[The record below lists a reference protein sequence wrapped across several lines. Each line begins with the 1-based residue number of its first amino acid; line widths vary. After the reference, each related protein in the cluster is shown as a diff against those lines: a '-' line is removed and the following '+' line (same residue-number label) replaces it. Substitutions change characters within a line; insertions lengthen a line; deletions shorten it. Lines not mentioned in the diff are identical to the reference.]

1 MTKRTSA
8 LGLGAVLLVLLA
20 FAVPASAAALWSR
33 GAGNASDDCPGCQ
46 YACNDICSGDLDQ
59 TRDQLRDGSCATTLV
74 ATGDGDQTRDRLRLQ
89 DGTGE
94 NCRK

>member
-1 MTKRTSA
+1 MTKQTIA

-20 FAVPASAAALWSR
+20 LAVPASAAALWSG
-33 GAGNASDDCPGCQ
+33 GAGNANDDCPGCQ
-46 YACNDICSGDLDQ
+46 YACSGDLDQ
-59 TRDQLRDGSCATTLV
+59 TRDQLRDGSCTTTLV
-74 ATGDGDQTRDRLRLQ
+74 ATGDGDQTRDRLWLQ